1 MDNKMVTPALPV
13 MIQTMVIKQQG
24 TTIYYPQVTGLQNQ
38 HVQQKMNQT
47 IAQLMQFLVQQQH
60 EQQGAD
66 AFTEMI
72 GTSEIK
78 THERTVLTRTLT
90 SCAIA
95 SHYAHGLTL
104 KQSLSFETRDGKNC
118 TLQELFRPGSNY
130 TDVLSKVVQKQ
141 IKARDIPLIGDFPG
155 ISPNQDFYIADKAL
169 VLYFQAYEITA
180 GYIGLPMFPIS
191 VYELQDIIDENG
203 PLGRMMAD

>member
-1 MDNKMVTPALPV
+1 MVTPALPV

-72 GTSEIK
+72 GTFEIK
-78 THERTVLTRTLT
+78 TNERNVLSLTLT
-90 SCAIA
+90 NYAIA
-95 SHYAHGLTL
+95 YHYAHGLTL
-104 KQSLSFETRDGKNC
+104 KKSLTFDTRDGKNY
-118 TLQELFRPGSNY
+118 TLQELFRSGSNY
-130 TDVLSKVVQKQ
+130 TDVLSKMVQKQ
-141 IKARDIPLIGDFPG
+141 IKARDIPLIGDFLG

-169 VLYFQAYEITA
+169 VLYFQAYEITP
-180 GYIGLPMFPIS
+180 GYIGIPMFPIS

>member
-1 MDNKMVTPALPV
+1 MVTPALPA

-38 HVQQKMNQT
+38 HVQQKINQT
-47 IAQLMQFLVQQQH
+47 IAQLMQFLVQQQY

-72 GTSEIK
+72 GTFEIK
-78 THERTVLTRTLT
+78 TNERNVLSLTLT
-90 SCAIA
+90 NYAIA
-95 SHYAHGLTL
+95 YHYAHGLTL
-104 KQSLSFETRDGKNC
+104 KKSLTFDIRDGKNY
-118 TLQELFRPGSNY
+118 TLQELFRSGSNY
-130 TDVLSKVVQKQ
+130 TDVLSKIVQKQ

-169 VLYFQAYEITA
+169 VLYFQAYEITP
-180 GYIGLPMFPIS
+180 GYIGIPMFPIS

>member
-1 MDNKMVTPALPV
+1 MVTPALPV

-38 HVQQKMNQT
+38 HVQQRINQT
-47 IAQLMQFLVQQQH
+47 VAQLMHFLVQQQH

-66 AFTEMI
+66 AFTEVI
-72 GTSEIK
+72 GTFEIK
-78 THERTVLTRTLT
+78 TNERNMLSLTLT
-90 SCAIA
+90 NYAIA
-95 SHYAHGLTL
+95 YHYAHGLTL
-104 KQSLSFETRDGKNC
+104 KKSLTFDTQDGKNY
-118 TLQELFRPGSNY
+118 TLQELFRSGSNY
-130 TDVLSKVVQKQ
+130 TDVLSKIVQKQ

>member
-1 MDNKMVTPALPV
+1 MVTPALPV

-24 TTIYYPQVTGLQNQ
+24 TTIYYPQATGLQNQ
-38 HVQQKMNQT
+38 QVQQKINQT
-47 IAQLMQFLVQQQH
+47 IAQLMHFLIQQQH

-72 GTSEIK
+72 GTFEIK
-78 THERTVLTRTLT
+78 TNERNVLSLTLT
-90 SCAIA
+90 NYAIA
-95 SHYAHGLTL
+95 YHYAHGLTL
-104 KQSLSFETRDGKNC
+104 KKSLTFDTRTGKNY
-118 TLQELFRPGSNY
+118 TLQDLFRPGSNY
-130 TDVLSKVVQKQ
+130 TDVLSKRVQKQ

-169 VLYFQAYEITA
+169 VLYFQTYEITP
-180 GYIGLPMFPIS
+180 GYIGIPMFPIS

>member
-1 MDNKMVTPALPV
+1 

-38 HVQQKMNQT
+38 HVQQKINQT
-47 IAQLMQFLVQQQH
+47 IAQLMRFLVQQQH
-60 EQQGAD
+60 EQQDAD

-72 GTSEIK
+72 GTFEIK
-78 THERTVLTRTLT
+78 TNERNVLSLTLT
-90 SCAIA
+90 NYAIA
-95 SHYAHGLTL
+95 YHYAHGLTL
-104 KQSLSFETRDGKNC
+104 KKSLTFDTQDGKSY
-118 TLQELFRPGSNY
+118 TLQELFRSGSNY
-130 TDVLSKVVQKQ
+130 TDVLSKLVQKQ

-169 VLYFQAYEITA
+169 VLYFQAYGITP
-180 GYIGLPMFPIS
+180 GYIGIPMFPIS

>member
-1 MDNKMVTPALPV
+1 MVTPALPV

-38 HVQQKMNQT
+38 HVQQKINQT
-47 IAQLMQFLVQQQH
+47 IAQLMQFLVQQQY

-72 GTSEIK
+72 GTFEIK
-78 THERTVLTRTLT
+78 TNERNVLSLTLT
-90 SCAIA
+90 NYAIA
-95 SHYAHGLTL
+95 YHYAHGLTL
-104 KQSLSFETRDGKNC
+104 KKSLTFDTQDGKNY
-118 TLQELFRPGSNY
+118 TLQELFRSGSNY
-130 TDVLSKVVQKQ
+130 TDVLSKIVQKQ

-169 VLYFQAYEITA
+169 VLYFQAYEITP
-180 GYIGLPMFPIS
+180 GYIGIPMFPIS